1 VNNLKNL
8 QTVDWTT
15 IPAPR
20 DDGATDHLQGMPL
33 PNISL
38 TGTGGQQ
45 VNLASLPERTLVYIY
60 PMTGR
65 PDTDLPVGWDSIPGA
80 RGCTPQS
87 CSFRDHADELTVLGV
102 VNLFGLSAQQTDY
115 QQEAAER
122 LHLPFPL
129 LSDNQLLLAEKLRLP
144 TMDVE
149 GMTLLK
155 RVTLVI
161 EDGVI
166 VKVFY
171 PVFPPDADADRVVE
185 WLRNERR

>member
-1 VNNLKNL
+1 MKNL

-15 IPAPR
+15 IPAPQ
-20 DDGATDHLQGMPL
+20 DDGATDHLSGATL
-33 PNISL
+33 PGVSL
-38 TGTGGQQ
+38 MSTDGQQ
-45 VNLASLPERTLVYIY
+45 VDLSHLPGRTLVYIY

-65 PDTDLPVGWDSIPGA
+65 PDTDLPDGWDSIPGA

-87 CSFRDHADELTVLGV
+87 CSFRDHAEELAALGV
-102 VNLFGLSAQQTDY
+102 NNLYGLSTQQTDY

-129 LSDNQLLLAEKLRLP
+129 LSDNRLALAEKLGLP
-144 TMDVE
+144 CMEVE

-155 RVTLVI
+155 RVTLI
-161 EDGVI
+161 IDDGVI

-171 PVFPPDADADRVVE
+171 PVFPPDADADRVMD
-185 WLRNERR
+185 WLKND